1 MKEEPKMATIRLM
14 TPADLPAM
22 AALVDQAV
30 REGLVG
36 RPLWE
41 TEADAAAEL
50 GMPRRVFV
58 VAEDDAGALLGMAGY
73 RLRHSGEA
81 EIYGP
86 LVTVEGEGVGAWLET
101 RITTLAEQA
110 GATGFSLLL
119 GRENKSGQAWAEWR
133 GYLRDT
139 ESPELLIT
147 WLYPGELQ
155 AVGLGEGRV
164 RRAIPADV
172 ERIEALVHDCLPH
185 RRTVVASWLENAWVI
200 EAGGTVAGCLRLEP
214 VTAEVDYLCVDPSQ
228 RRRGLGARLL
238 ADVVLDYW
246 RTEPHRKLVLGV
258 PLDDV
263 APVSLFRRMGFR
275 REVAAG
281 RWIKR

>member
-1 MKEEPKMATIRLM
+1 MATIRLM

-22 AALVDQAV
+22 AALADEAV
-30 REGLVG
+30 RNGLVG

-50 GMPRRVFV
+50 GMARRVFV
-58 VAEDDAGALLGMAGY
+58 VAEDDAGAVLGMAGY

-86 LVTVEGEGVGAWLET
+86 LVTVEGEGVGAWLES
-101 RITTLAEQA
+101 RITALAEQA

-133 GYLRDT
+133 GYLRDS
-139 ESPELLIT
+139 EAPELLIT

-155 AVGLGEGRV
+155 AVALGAGAV
-164 RRAIPADV
+164 RRAMPADL
-172 ERIEALVHDCLPH
+172 ERIESLVHDCLPA
-185 RRTVVASWLENAWVI
+185 RRTLVDSWLEHAWVI
-200 EAGGTVAGCLRLEP
+200 EEAGTVVGCLRLEP
-214 VTAEVDYLCVDPSQ
+214 ATAEIDYLCVEPA
-228 RRRGLGARLL
+228 RRRQGLGARLI
-238 ADVVLDYW
+238 AEVVQVVW
-246 RTEPHRKLVLGV
+246 QAEPHRKLVLGV

-275 REVAAG
+275 REIAVG
-281 RWIKR
+281 RWSKR